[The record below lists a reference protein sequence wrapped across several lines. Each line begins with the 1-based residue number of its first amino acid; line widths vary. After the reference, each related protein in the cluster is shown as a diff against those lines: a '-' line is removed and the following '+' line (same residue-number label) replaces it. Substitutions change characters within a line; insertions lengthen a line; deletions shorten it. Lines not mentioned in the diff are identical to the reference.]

1 MDQIKPFGAEFHFS
15 QRVEGLERRADVL
28 PKFITSLD
36 FDVDDS
42 TLVAFDLIP
51 QISGSSAD
59 LKHLTKRIYET
70 LPSYGSMKTFEN
82 RFVAVDEE
90 ILKIVTNLSETKEVV
105 RIHDMAASNAITT
118 VELFRRLSH
127 IPNIE
132 VCGSDVCT
140 EIDVTQVGGAGA
152 WRIIKFNRQVSSR
165 RWIQAINRSVVVN
178 AFLPLRKSTWL
189 AYCFNKLMAMYV
201 SIFVVGKQDKPKLPN
216 NTRSISLF
224 HKEALELA
232 SRDVRF
238 KLLRYNIL
246 SDHDKQRDVVRIMTL
261 LFPELVLRKAIGN
274 VCKSIADHGFLIIG
288 YGGKECSFF
297 RRKGQYLKH
306 WADVGKK
313 PSRLKD
319 IIGQIKIE

>member
-1 MDQIKPFGAEFHFS
+1 M
-15 QRVEGLERRADVL
+15 L

-36 FDVDDS
+36 YYVDDS

-51 QISGSSAD
+51 QINGSSAD

-70 LPSYGSMKTFEN
+70 LPSYGSMKTFED
-82 RFVAVDEE
+82 RLVAVDEE

-118 VELFRRLSH
+118 VGLFRRLSH

-140 EIDVTQVGGAGA
+140 EIEVTQVGGVSG

-165 RWIQAINRSVVVN
+165 RWIQATNRSVVVN
-178 AFLPLRKSTWL
+178 AYLPLKKSTWL
-189 AYCFNKLMAMYV
+189 AYSFNKLMAVYV
-201 SIFVVGKQDKPKLPN
+201 SIFVVWRQDKPKFSN

-232 SRDVRF
+232 GKDVRF
-238 KLLRYNIL
+238 KLLRHNIL
-246 SDHDKQRDVVRIMTL
+246 SDHDKQRDIVRIMTL
-261 LFPELVLRKAIGN
+261 FRDTPEIVLRKAIGN
-274 VCKSIADHGFLIIG
+274 VCKSIADYGFLIIG

-306 WADVGKK
+306 WTDVGKK

>member
-1 MDQIKPFGAEFHFS
+1 M
-15 QRVEGLERRADVL
+15 L
-28 PKFITSLD
+28 PKLITSLD
-36 FDVDDS
+36 SLDYRIDGS

-51 QISGSSAD
+51 QINVSSAD

-70 LPSYGSMKTFEN
+70 LPSYGSMKTFED
-82 RFVAVDEE
+82 RLVAVDEE
-90 ILKIVTNLSETKEVV
+90 ILKIVTTLSETKEVV

-118 VELFRRLSH
+118 VGLFRRLSH

-140 EIDVTQVGGAGA
+140 EIEVTQIGDVGG

-165 RWIQAINRSVVVN
+165 SWIQATNRSVVVN
-178 AFLPLRKSTWL
+178 AFLPLKKSTWL
-189 AYCFNKLMAMYV
+189 AYSFNKLMAVYV
-201 SIFVVGKQDKPKLPN
+201 SIFVVGRQDKPKLSN

-232 SRDVRF
+232 GKDVRF
-238 KLLRYNIL
+238 KLLRHNIL
-246 SDHDKQRDVVRIMTL
+246 SDHDNDQNNQCDIVRIMTL
-261 LFPELVLRKAIGN
+261 FRDTPEIVLRKAIGN
-274 VCKSIADHGFLIIG
+274 VCKSIADFGFLIIG

-297 RRKGQYLKH
+297 RRKGQYLEH
-306 WADVGKK
+306 WTDVGKR